1 MYSCPWSRA
10 LWGKVQAMGSHLGL
24 FHVERFRRA
33 SAARMPRLAV
43 WAGKRPGHSQRPPLA
58 GPRPP
63 HRYIM
68 GPEAGEEAPAAG
80 AWPHTQRE
88 PSGMWAALRI
98 DSPGPAALPG
108 GALSLAARVL
118 CLPDHLLLL
127 RLLCRGV
134 FSFVMAPSRLTVG
147 WSVQF
152 QARISCLSP
161 VRSGRI
167 FRKRFPA
174 LPGQGLRQHRR
185 PRPAPLRG
193 CEPGG
198 YCCAAVSPA
207 LSAVG
212 RSSSRIGSPVC
223 RR

>member
-1 MYSCPWSRA
+1 
-10 LWGKVQAMGSHLGL
+10 MGPRLGL

-33 SAARMPRLAV
+33 SASRMPRLAV
-43 WAGKRPGHSQRPPLA
+43 WAGKRPGHSQRPLLA
-58 GPRPP
+58 RALSPTD
-63 HRYIM
+63 IL
-68 GPEAGEEAPAAG
+68 
-80 AWPHTQRE
+80 W
-88 PSGMWAALRI
+88 ALRLARRPLPPP
-98 DSPGPAALPG
+98 PGRIRRESHLECGRPLESILRGLPLCPAVLCCWRREFCVCQIICCYCGCCVAASS
-108 GALSLAARVL
+108 ALSW
-118 CLPDHLLLL
+118 LPP
-127 RLLCRGV
+127 G
-134 FSFVMAPSRLTVG
+134 LTVG
-147 WSVQF
+147 WPVQF
-152 QARISCLSP
+152 QDRISCLSP

-174 LPGQGLRQHRR
+174 LPGQGLRQHLR

-212 RSSSRIGSPVC
+212 RSSSRIGSLVC